1 MASPTTNVMSMEHS
15 ELLCFVI
22 DKSKLMAFDH
32 IVKIVTDFYSE
43 DDLLTARSLLDSYVD
58 RLPKRR
64 GPDMIKSTAEDIVK
78 AVLNPSFN
86 LPVFYARDLSRLPPV
101 DVSHCDVS
109 AILMELRALRN
120 EVRNVS
126 QMKGEIE
133 LLKSEVAVL
142 KSTLAELHSV
152 PTVPPTAVVTN
163 SAAVPEHDVPRTMS
177 AAQRLETA
185 IKSGDMERNI
195 KKTVKKLTVVGKSTN
210 TKMQAVTTY
219 RNVDLFISR
228 VHPSLADSIIKEC
241 VQDALISSP
250 TTSSSAEDRYKD
262 VTIISYH
269 IISPTFAKAPLTQCS
284 TAPYNNT

>member
-142 KSTLAELHSV
+142 KLTLAELHSV
-152 PTVPPTAVVTN
+152 PTVPPTDKVCLSDMAIYDQIWSPTVRWYLNTTYGLGLPT
-163 SAAVPEHDVPRTMS
+163 VPEWPGS
-177 AAQRLETA
+177 
-185 IKSGDMERNI
+185 SRN
-195 KKTVKKLTVVGKSTN
+195 
-210 TKMQAVTTY
+210 
-219 RNVDLFISR
+219 
-228 VHPSLADSIIKEC
+228 
-241 VQDALISSP
+241 
-250 TTSSSAEDRYKD
+250 
-262 VTIISYH
+262 
-269 IISPTFAKAPLTQCS
+269 
-284 TAPYNNT
+284 